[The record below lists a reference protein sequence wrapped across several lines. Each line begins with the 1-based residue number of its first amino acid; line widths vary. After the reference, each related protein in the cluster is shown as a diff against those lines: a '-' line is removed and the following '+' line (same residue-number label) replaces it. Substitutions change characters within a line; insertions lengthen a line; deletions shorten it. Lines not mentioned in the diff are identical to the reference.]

1 MVEFALV
8 LPVLLLILI
17 AIMKFG
23 LMFNRYITLTD
34 AVRSG
39 ARQLALGRGLTDP
52 CTPARQQTATAAGA
66 LNLNP
71 LTQVTATLTFPDAC
85 GNGTSG
91 ANMIQG
97 DQAKITATYPCD
109 LSVMG
114 INFLP
119 NCTLSA
125 SATEAIE

>member
-1 MVEFALV
+1 
-8 LPVLLLILI
+8 
-17 AIMKFG
+17 
-23 LMFNRYITLTD
+23 
-34 AVRSG
+34 
-39 ARQLALGRGLTDP
+39 
-52 CTPARQQTATAAGA
+52 
-66 LNLNP
+66 
-71 LTQVTATLTFPDAC
+71 
-85 GNGTSG
+85 
-91 ANMIQG
+91 MIQG

>member
-52 CTPARQQTATAAGA
+52 CTPARTQTVTAAGA
-66 LNLNP
+66 INLP
-71 LTQVTATLTFPDAC
+71 LANVTATLTSPDAC

-91 ANMIQG
+91 AVMIQG
-97 DQAKITATYPCD
+97 DQAKITATYSCD